1 MEVYTHQGNHK
12 KYTLHKE
19 QNCWPGQ
26 TYCIPLGGQRDV
38 LPRYLSTGLLRDS
51 KGNLPR
57 LDSSTFQVGDIVVL
71 KNGSSPIKIT
81 SINTFYHQKH
91 ISGEYLKSGYLVTDR
106 KVEDFIMYKEATTQ
120 GKNTMTLYQFTVNA
134 DTKYGTYLATNS
146 QGMFVMEEK
155 GSGVIYTVNK
165 DVVEEVMPY
174 TIDVVFLNS
183 ADTVYG
189 YLAET
194 NKYKVGDVYLLKTP
208 LGHSLVTVVK
218 VDTKSKKATKD
229 FNPISKITTET
240 L

>member
-1 MEVYTHQGNHK
+1 MFKLKHTNGYYYTEAEPLQSTK
-12 KYTLHKE
+12 SKVF
-19 QNCWPGQ
+19 CIPVPGQ
-26 TYCIPLGGQRDV
+26 
-38 LPRYLSTGLLRDS
+38 GLDEV
-51 KGNLPR
+51 PR
-57 LDSSTFQVGDIVVL
+57 LLSRDQLDPAGCVEGIPEPPTHFKVGDIVRL
-71 KNGSSPIKIT
+71 KTGTAPIEVTKATPHWVCGTYIKSKTEVYGRDVKDFVMYEEKI
-81 SINTFYHQKH
+81 
-91 ISGEYLKSGYLVTDR
+91 KS
-106 KVEDFIMYKEATTQ
+106 TQ
-120 GKNTMTLYQFTVNA
+120 GKDTMTLYQFTVNA

-146 QGMFVMEEK
+146 QGMSVMEEK
-155 GSGVIYTVNK
+155 GSGVIYTVHK

-183 ADTVYG
+183 TDTVYG

>member
-1 MEVYTHQGNHK
+1 MHYQHTNGYFYTEIDPSQRTK
-12 KYTLHKE
+12 TKMY
-19 QNCWPGQ
+19 CRPVPGQ
-26 TYCIPLGGQRDV
+26 GLDDTPRFLSMESLGLSESEPDLSG
-38 LPRYLSTGLLRDS
+38 LPVH
-51 KGNLPR
+51 
-57 LDSSTFQVGDIVVL
+57 FHIGDIVRL
-71 KNGSSPIKIT
+71 KTGTAPIEVTDATAHWIT
-81 SINTFYHQKH
+81 GT
-91 ISGEYLKSGYLVTDR
+91 YLKSKTEVYLRNTR
-106 KVEDFIMYKEATTQ
+106 DFVMYDKINTTQ
-120 GKNTMTLYQFTVNA
+120 GKDTMTLYQFPVNN

-183 ADTVYG
+183 TDTVYG

>member
-1 MEVYTHQGNHK
+1 MES
-12 KYTLHKE
+12 LRLSE
-19 QNCWPGQ
+19 SEPD
-26 TYCIPLGGQRDV
+26 LSE
-38 LPRYLSTGLLRDS
+38 LPVHFRI
-51 KGNLPR
+51 
-57 LDSSTFQVGDIVVL
+57 GDIVRL
-71 KNGSSPIKIT
+71 KTGTAPIEVTDATAYWIT
-81 SINTFYHQKH
+81 GI
-91 ISGEYLKSGYLVTDR
+91 YLKSKTEVYLR
-106 KVEDFIMYKEATTQ
+106 NSRDFVMYDKINTTQ
-120 GKNTMTLYQFTVNA
+120 GKDTMTLYQFTVNA

-165 DVVEEVMPY
+165 DVVEKVMPY

-183 ADTVYG
+183 TDTVYG

>member
-1 MEVYTHQGNHK
+1 MHYQHTNGYFYIEIDPSQRTKTKLYCRPV
-12 KYTLHKE
+12 
-19 QNCWPGQ
+19 PGQ
-26 TYCIPLGGQRDV
+26 GLDGTPRFLSMESLRLSESEPDLSE
-38 LPRYLSTGLLRDS
+38 LPVHFRI
-51 KGNLPR
+51 
-57 LDSSTFQVGDIVVL
+57 GDIVRL
-71 KNGSSPIKIT
+71 KTGTAPIEVTDATAYWIT
-81 SINTFYHQKH
+81 GI
-91 ISGEYLKSGYLVTDR
+91 YLKSKTQVYLR
-106 KVEDFIMYKEATTQ
+106 NSRDFVMYDKINTTQ
-120 GKNTMTLYQFTVNA
+120 GKNTMTLYQFTVDS

-183 ADTVYG
+183 TDTVYG

>member
-1 MEVYTHQGNHK
+1 MKSLRLSESEPD
-12 KYTLHKE
+12 LSE
-19 QNCWPGQ
+19 
-26 TYCIPLGGQRDV
+26 
-38 LPRYLSTGLLRDS
+38 LPVHFRI
-51 KGNLPR
+51 
-57 LDSSTFQVGDIVVL
+57 GDIVRL
-71 KNGSSPIKIT
+71 KTGTAPIEVTDATAHWIT
-81 SINTFYHQKH
+81 GI
-91 ISGEYLKSGYLVTDR
+91 YLKSKTEVYLR
-106 KVEDFIMYKEATTQ
+106 NSRDFVMYDKINTTQ
-120 GKNTMTLYQFTVNA
+120 GKNTMTLYQFTVDS

-183 ADTVYG
+183 TDTVYG

-218 VDTKSKKATKD
+218 VDTKSKKAIKD

>member
-1 MEVYTHQGNHK
+1 MES
-12 KYTLHKE
+12 LRLSE
-19 QNCWPGQ
+19 SEPD
-26 TYCIPLGGQRDV
+26 LSE
-38 LPRYLSTGLLRDS
+38 LPVHFRI
-51 KGNLPR
+51 
-57 LDSSTFQVGDIVVL
+57 GDIVRL
-71 KNGSSPIKIT
+71 KTGTAPIEVTDATAYWIT
-81 SINTFYHQKH
+81 GI
-91 ISGEYLKSGYLVTDR
+91 YLKSKTQVYLR
-106 KVEDFIMYKEATTQ
+106 NSRDFVMYDKINTTQ
-120 GKNTMTLYQFTVNA
+120 GKNTMTLYQFTVDS

-183 ADTVYG
+183 TDTVYG

>member
-1 MEVYTHQGNHK
+1 MHYQHTNGYFYTEIDPSQRTK
-12 KYTLHKE
+12 TKMY
-19 QNCWPGQ
+19 CRPVPGQ
-26 TYCIPLGGQRDV
+26 GLDDTPRFLSMESLGLSESEPDLSG
-38 LPRYLSTGLLRDS
+38 LPVH
-51 KGNLPR
+51 
-57 LDSSTFQVGDIVVL
+57 FHIGDIVRL
-71 KNGSSPIKIT
+71 KTGTAPIEVTDATAHWIT
-81 SINTFYHQKH
+81 GT
-91 ISGEYLKSGYLVTDR
+91 YLKSKTEVYLRNTR
-106 KVEDFIMYKEATTQ
+106 DFVMYDKINTTQ
-120 GKNTMTLYQFTVNA
+120 GKDTMTLYQFTVNN

-183 ADTVYG
+183 TDTVYG

-194 NKYKVGDVYLLKTP
+194 NKYKVGDVYLLKTL

>member
-1 MEVYTHQGNHK
+1 MHYQHTNGYFYTEIDPSQRTK
-12 KYTLHKE
+12 TKMY
-19 QNCWPGQ
+19 CRPVPGQ
-26 TYCIPLGGQRDV
+26 GLDDTSRFLSMKSLRLSESEPDLSE
-38 LPRYLSTGLLRDS
+38 LPVHFRI
-51 KGNLPR
+51 
-57 LDSSTFQVGDIVVL
+57 GDIVRL
-71 KNGSSPIKIT
+71 KTGTAPIEVTDATAHWIT
-81 SINTFYHQKH
+81 GI
-91 ISGEYLKSGYLVTDR
+91 YLKSKTEVYLR
-106 KVEDFIMYKEATTQ
+106 NSRDFVMYDKINTTQ
-120 GKNTMTLYQFTVNA
+120 GKNTMTLYQFTVDS

-183 ADTVYG
+183 TDTVYG

-218 VDTKSKKATKD
+218 VDTKSKKAIKD

>member
-1 MEVYTHQGNHK
+1 MHYQHTNGYFYTEIDPSQRTK
-12 KYTLHKE
+12 TKMY
-19 QNCWPGQ
+19 CRPVPGQ
-26 TYCIPLGGQRDV
+26 GLDDTPRFLSMESLRLSESEPDLSE
-38 LPRYLSTGLLRDS
+38 LPVHFRI
-51 KGNLPR
+51 
-57 LDSSTFQVGDIVVL
+57 GDIVRL
-71 KNGSSPIKIT
+71 KTGTAPIEVTDATAYWIT
-81 SINTFYHQKH
+81 GI
-91 ISGEYLKSGYLVTDR
+91 YLKSKTEVYLR
-106 KVEDFIMYKEATTQ
+106 NSRDFVMYDKINTTQ
-120 GKNTMTLYQFTVNA
+120 GKDTMTLYQFTVNA

-165 DVVEEVMPY
+165 DVVEKVMPY

-183 ADTVYG
+183 TDTVYG